1 MKSRELQSKQ
11 YTTSLPGAPDGQ
23 YVVVQY
29 KTSFANRKSAT
40 ETVTPMFDK
49 DKKWRVS
56 GYYIK

>member
-1 MKSRELQSKQ
+1 MSKL
-11 YTTSLPGAPDGQ
+11 YATSLPGAPKGQ

-29 KTSFANRKSAT
+29 KTSFANKPSAI
-40 ETVTPMFDK
+40 ETITPMLEK